1 MHPPTLRT
9 RPPAAGSHDSGTY
22 RWTTPVHMPAVLD
35 VVLGIL
41 FRIVGDLSRTQRLS
55 VYE

>member
-1 MHPPTLRT
+1 LPR
-9 RPPAAGSHDSGTY
+9 AAGSHDSGTY